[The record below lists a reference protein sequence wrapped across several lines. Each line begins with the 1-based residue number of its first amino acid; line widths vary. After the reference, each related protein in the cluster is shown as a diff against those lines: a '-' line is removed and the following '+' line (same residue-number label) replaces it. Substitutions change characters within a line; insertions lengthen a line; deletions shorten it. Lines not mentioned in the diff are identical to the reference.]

1 MPDKVTGLLSPFL
14 RERRIRAALP
24 HISGRV
30 LDYGCGI
37 GMLADRAT
45 YSSYTGVDADAESL
59 TIARRHRP
67 ALRFLSIAEIP
78 DEMFDTITMLAV
90 IEYVVD
96 RSATLAALRRRLAPD
111 GRIVM
116 TTPTPKIG
124 GLRQA
129 LAAFG
134 LVSGDIREAEESLP
148 DERTLRRDAAAAGLA
163 VAHYERFLL
172 GANQLL
178 VLRTGEGAGI
188 L

>member
-1 MPDKVTGLLSPFL
+1 VPDKVTGLLSPFL
-14 RERRIRAALP
+14 REWRIRAALP

-45 YSSYTGVDADAESL
+45 YSSYTGVDIDAETL
-59 TIARRHRP
+59 ATARRLRP
-67 ALRFLSIAEIP
+67 ALRFLPIAEIP
-78 DEMFDTITMLAV
+78 QETFDTITMLAV

-96 RSATLAALRRRLAPD
+96 RPATLAALRRRLAPD

-116 TTPTPKIG
+116 TTPTPEIG
-124 GLRQA
+124 RFRQR
-129 LAAFG
+129 LATFG

-148 DERTLRRDAAAAGLA
+148 DERALRRYAAAAGLA
-163 VAHYERFLL
+163 VAHYGRFLL

-178 VLRTGEGAGI
+178 VLRIGEGAGT